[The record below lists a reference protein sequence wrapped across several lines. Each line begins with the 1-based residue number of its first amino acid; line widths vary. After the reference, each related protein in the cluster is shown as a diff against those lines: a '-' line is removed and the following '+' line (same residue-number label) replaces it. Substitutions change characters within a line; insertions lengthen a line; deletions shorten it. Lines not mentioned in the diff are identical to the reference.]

1 VARVDVGYI
10 CEGFPDDVREMVGD
24 HKMCNVGSERGAG
37 FEGSIPVSVVMMEWA
52 LVVRRAAVV
61 AFELGRGRL

>member
-1 VARVDVGYI
+1 MIR
-10 CEGFPDDVREMVGD
+10 D
-24 HKMCNVGSERGAG
+24 HEVCNVGLERGAG
-37 FEGSIPVSVVMMEWA
+37 FEDSIPVSVVMMEWA